1 MPDCIALIVAAG
13 RGTRATGNGDS
24 RPKQYRS
31 LGGQAILRRS
41 VEAFLGHAAIDG
53 VRVVFAEEDRPLY
66 ESAVAG
72 LDLLPPVRGGA
83 TRRESVLLGLE
94 SLAEDPPR
102 FVLIHDAARPLVPA
116 RVIAAVR
123 AALEHHPGAVPAMAI
138 PDTIKDVKAGHV
150 RGTVPRDHMWRAQTP
165 QGFRYADILAAH
177 RTAASEMDA
186 ERFTD
191 DAMIAEDV
199 GLDVVAVPGDE
210 DNMKITTDADF
221 ARAERIM
228 LGELPDV
235 RTGQGFDVHGFGT
248 PGTATSIM
256 LCGVAIPH
264 PRPLIGHSDSDVG
277 LHALTDAILG
287 AIGEG
292 DIGSHFP
299 PSEERWRGASSHIF
313 LTHAAELVAKRGG
326 RIVHCDVT
334 VLCEE
339 PRVSP
344 HREAMRARIA
354 EILAL
359 PVDRVSVKATTTER
373 LGFLGR
379 AEGIGA
385 QAIATVRLPAGA

>member
-1 MPDCIALIVAAG
+1 M
-13 RGTRATGNGDS
+13 S
-24 RPKQYRS
+24 
-31 LGGQAILRRS
+31 
-41 VEAFLGHAAIDG
+41 
-53 VRVVFAEEDRPLY
+53 
-66 ESAVAG
+66 
-72 LDLLPPVRGGA
+72 PVPGGA
-83 TRRESVLLGLE
+83 TRRDSVLLGLE
-94 SLAEDPPR
+94 SLAADPPR
-102 FVLIHDAARPLVPA
+102 FVLIHDAARPLVKA
-116 RVIAAVR
+116 ATIAAVR
-123 AALEHHPGAVPAMAI
+123 AALDHHAGAIPAMAI

-177 RTAASEMDA
+177 RTAAGQMDA
-186 ERFTD
+186 ERYTD
-191 DAMIAEDV
+191 DAMIAESAN
-199 GLDVVAVPGDE
+199 LDVVAVPGDE

-221 ARAERIM
+221 ARAERILM
-228 LGELPDV
+228 GDLPDV
-235 RTGQGFDVHGFGT
+235 RTGQGFDVHGFGP
-248 PGTATSIM
+248 PGTASTIM

-264 PRPLIGHSDSDVG
+264 PRPVIGHSDSDVG

-313 LTHAAELVAKRGG
+313 LAHAAELVAKRAG

-344 HREAMRARIA
+344 HRDAMRKRIA
-354 EILAL
+354 EILSL
-359 PVDRVSVKATTTER
+359 PIDRVSVKATTTER

-385 QAIATVRLPAGA
+385 QAVATVRLPAGA